1 MDELDAVAHSEVQPG
16 SHVYDADGQ
25 LVGTVG
31 AVRDSTFI
39 VRVAGPVDAT
49 MEIGFDE
56 IESADDGR
64 IELGVSADE
73 LASVPDEVDG

>member
-25 LVGTVG
+25 LVGTVDT
-31 AVRDSTFI
+31 VRDTGFT
-39 VRVAGPVDAT
+39 VRVAGPVDAS

-73 LASVPDEVDG
+73 LVSVPDATDT

>member
-1 MDELDAVAHSEVQPG
+1 MDELDAVAHTEVQPG

-25 LVGTVG
+25 LIGTVE
-31 AVRDSTFI
+31 AVRDTAFT

-49 MEIGFDE
+49 MEIAFDE

-73 LASVPDEVDG
+73 LASVPDESDT